1 MLLIFTAD
9 ELVVSNSKVYPKYKS
24 FIVLVDLVIDIPSTV
39 KDASVPS
46 TVWVKF
52 LVEAVYEKLLVNV
65 EEESPLG
72 VTLTSLEAPL
82 LPLITNT
89 YPVPLYKID
98 ASALSV
104 ALLIESLNCVSV
116 VLAVDVTVIEEF
128 EFAVKVSFA
137 LLVVLQ
143 VPKSIVNEPAPTVAE
158 QVH

>member
-116 VLAVDVTVIEEF
+116 VLAVDVTVIE
-128 EFAVKVSFA
+128 AVSYTH
-137 LLVVLQ
+137 LTL
-143 VPKSIVNEPAPTVAE
+143 PTNA
-158 QVH
+158 